1 MTTAHPW
8 AMIRPGRLYHHRH
21 NRSGARGRG
30 RDRQPFRPHPRALT
44 AQPIAGDHIAGN
56 RTRTPRPCPAT
67 GANAP
72 SRSERSAISAS
83 TPTSTRTATPA
94 ATAASLTSRRCASA
108 TARSSPSRTCGLGCV
123 VRAAARALSRF
134 SMFGMRGRTLE
145 LSLGFL
151 ERFPCAHQLR
161 GDQVHPAQ
169 LRRGVELPL
178 QLGDPR
184 RPVFDIC
191 CGHAR

>member
-1 MTTAHPW
+1 
-8 AMIRPGRLYHHRH
+8 
-21 NRSGARGRG
+21 
-30 RDRQPFRPHPRALT
+30 
-44 AQPIAGDHIAGN
+44 
-56 RTRTPRPCPAT
+56 
-67 GANAP
+67 
-72 SRSERSAISAS
+72 
-83 TPTSTRTATPA
+83 
-94 ATAASLTSRRCASA
+94 
-108 TARSSPSRTCGLGCV
+108 
-123 VRAAARALSRF
+123 
-134 SMFGMRGRTLE
+134 MFGMRGRTLE

-191 CGHAR
+191 CVACPVGSDRPLQQKERKIVAELRLKPLRPPVSTTEARGSTGGLPKRKKWRKSAGFRALSGLRSGERAQSGG